1 MNAFQTWLFLTNRSE
16 PLRQTGLLLVLAGG
30 IGHGD
35 VLLQTLRSHELE
47 SRGTWAAKVGQLRTL
62 LEQGYP
68 LSDALATVSELLPD
82 PTISAIRVG
91 ERTATLSNVLIDEA
105 QRISQNDQSADSG
118 GISVSALLLAIP
130 MLVIVIVGIVSFLII
145 FVIPKYKAIFSGFG
159 TELPGPTLWLIDISS
174 WLTTWWY
181 ALALPLVG
189 IFALL
194 DYFAHISMWHRLQH
208 GYYRLAEHWPRYWV
222 PGILRQL
229 SLASISGHP
238 LSEAL
243 DCVLVDLPP
252 GRAATRISGVRH
264 QAHAG
269 LDVITAMR
277 SGGLLT
283 QREAVFL
290 QCSQQNRHLDWALRH
305 LAEAIE
311 VRRSRYMR
319 RLLNVLG
326 PGLLI
331 GLGMMVLFVCMA
343 MFLPVV
349 KLVNDLS

>member
-1 MNAFQTWLFLTNRSE
+1 MNQIQTWLFMTNQSE

-47 SRGTWAAKVGQLRTL
+47 SRGTWAAKLGQLRIL
-62 LEQGYP
+62 LEQGYQ

-91 ERTATLSNVLIDEA
+91 ERTGTLSNVLIDEA
-105 QRISQNDQSADSG
+105 QRISQNDQSEDFAG
-118 GISVSALLLAIP
+118 VSTAGFLIMVP
-130 MLVIVIVGIVSFLII
+130 VMLVILVAIVTFLMINIV
-145 FVIPKYKAIFSGFG
+145 PKFKAIFTGFG
-159 TELPGPTLWLIDISS
+159 TELPGPTRAFIDVTDWL
-174 WLTTWWY
+174 LKYWY
-181 ALALPLVG
+181 ALFLPMAGVLGLLVYQTIG
-189 IFALL
+189 SI
-194 DYFAHISMWHRLQH
+194 RLRLKH
-208 GYYRLAEHWPRYWV
+208 GYHRMAEYWPRYWV

-229 SLASISGHP
+229 SLAAVSGHP

-269 LDVITAMR
+269 QDVISAMR

-290 QCSQQNRHLDWALRH
+290 QCSQQNRHLDWAMRH

-311 VRRSRYMR
+311 VRRVRQVR
-319 RLLNVLG
+319 RLLNILG

-331 GLGMMVLFVCMA
+331 GLGIIVLFVCIA
-343 MFLPVV
+343 LFLPVV

>member
-1 MNAFQTWLFLTNRSE
+1 
-16 PLRQTGLLLVLAGG
+16 
-30 IGHGD
+30 
-35 VLLQTLRSHELE
+35 
-47 SRGTWAAKVGQLRTL
+47 
-62 LEQGYP
+62 
-68 LSDALATVSELLPD
+68 
-82 PTISAIRVG
+82 
-91 ERTATLSNVLIDEA
+91 LIDEA
-105 QRISQNDQSADSG
+105 QRISQNDQSDDFA
-118 GISVSALLLAIP
+118 GISTA
-130 MLVIVIVGIVSFLII
+130 GFLIMVPVV
-145 FVIPKYKAIFSGFG
+145 FVILVTVVTFLMINIVPKYAEIFRGFG
-159 TELPGPTLWLIDISS
+159 TELPGPTRILIEITDWL
-174 WLTTWWY
+174 LEYWY
-181 ALALPLVG
+181 ALFLPIAGLLGLLVHQTIG
-189 IFALL
+189 SI
-194 DYFAHISMWHRLQH
+194 RLRLKH
-208 GYYRLAEHWPRYWV
+208 GYHRMADYWPRYWV

-229 SLASISGHP
+229 SLAAISGHP

-269 LDVITAMR
+269 EDVITAMR

-311 VRRSRYMR
+311 VRRLQQVR
-319 RLLNVLG
+319 RLLNILG

-331 GLGMMVLFVCMA
+331 GLGMLVLFVCVA

>member
-1 MNAFQTWLFLTNRSE
+1 MNQIQTWLFMTNQSE

-35 VLLQTLRSHELE
+35 VLLQTLRSHEME
-47 SRGTWAAKVGQLRTL
+47 NRGTWAAKVGQLRTL
-62 LEQGYP
+62 LEQGYQ

-91 ERTATLSNVLIDEA
+91 ERTGTLSNVLIDEA
-105 QRISQNDQSADSG
+105 QRISQSDQSDDVA
-118 GISVSALLLAIP
+118 GISTT
-130 MLVIVIVGIVSFLII
+130 GFLIMVPVM
-145 FVIPKYKAIFSGFG
+145 FVILVTVVTFLMISIVPKYAAIFSEFG
-159 TELPGPTLWLIDISS
+159 SELPGQTRALIHITDWL
-174 WLTTWWY
+174 LKYWY
-181 ALALPLVG
+181 ALFLPMAGLLGLLVHQSIG
-189 IFALL
+189 SI
-194 DYFAHISMWHRLQH
+194 RLRLKH
-208 GYYRLAEHWPRYWV
+208 GYHRMAVYWPRYWV
-222 PGILRQL
+222 PGLLRQL
-229 SLASISGHP
+229 SLAAISGHP

-243 DCVLVDLPP
+243 DCVLIDLPP
-252 GRAATRISGVRH
+252 GPAATKISGVRH

-269 LDVITAMR
+269 EDVITALR

-311 VRRSRYMR
+311 VRRLQRVR
-319 RLLNVLG
+319 RLLSLLG
-326 PGLLI
+326 PALLI
-331 GLGMMVLFVCMA
+331 GLGMLVLFVCTA

>member
-1 MNAFQTWLFLTNRSE
+1 MNQIQTWLFMTNQSE

-47 SRGTWAAKVGQLRTL
+47 SRGTWAAKVGQLRIL
-62 LEQGYP
+62 LEQGYQ

-91 ERTATLSNVLIDEA
+91 ERTGTLANVLIDEA
-105 QRISQNDQSADSG
+105 QRISQSDQSDDFAG
-118 GISVSALLLAIP
+118 VSTAGFLIMVP
-130 MLVIVIVGIVSFLII
+130 VMFVILVSIVSFIMVFIVPKFKEI
-145 FVIPKYKAIFSGFG
+145 FRGFG
-159 TELPGPTLWLIDISS
+159 TELPGPTMALIEITDWL
-174 WLTTWWY
+174 LKYWY
-181 ALALPLVG
+181 ALFLPIAGLVG
-189 IFALL
+189 LL
-194 DYFAHISMWHRLQH
+194 VHQTIGSIRLHLKH
-208 GYYRLAEHWPRYWV
+208 GYHRMAEYWPRYWV

-229 SLASISGHP
+229 SLAAISGHP

-252 GRAATRISGVRH
+252 GRAATRISGIRH

-269 LDVITAMR
+269 EDVITAMKT
-277 SGGLLT
+277 GGLLT

-290 QCSQQNRHLDWALRH
+290 QSSQQNRHLDWALRH

-311 VRRSRYMR
+311 VRRVRRVR
-319 RLLNVLG
+319 RLLNILG

-331 GLGMMVLFVCMA
+331 GFGMLVLFFCMA